1 MKLRLLVFLI
11 IFLAKNTLA
20 ADFIVTS
27 KADSGSGTLREAI
40 TLAAANG
47 SAEKDYIKFNLPG
60 STVLDRRISLT
71 TALPLLSSNLVIDG
85 STQPGEKFQA
95 SDAKIQ
101 IVPGNSGFDAFVLL
115 NIDGFELYGVYITGF
130 ANSVPRKIGFESP
143 TAALYIENSKN
154 IQIGAPGKG
163 NVFFDNSYA
172 ISTWY
177 TSITDGSSLPI
188 MGAENLKIYSNYFG
202 FAPDGKSI
210 GGIIRG
216 VAPEIA
222 LNYCKGLIE
231 IGGADIKLRN
241 FFGTKA
247 TFIAGQFSDPSRL
260 FPSDYLIQN
269 NFFGY
274 DINGQASIIPTRN
287 TSGMTAITLGPGNSP
302 YSIKILDNKIQ
313 TPYSVST
320 GQVTG
325 EVYFQGNILQNDQ
338 YPGKPYYRAYTGF
351 NSTNNIKIG
360 GENPGEGNTIT
371 GQQLSAGSPKSV
383 LVQQTNIYC
392 SLVPS
397 EEIYINRSNLLPVV
411 EIKVITSNSV
421 SGISSPKSK
430 IELFM
435 DDDCPGCQ
443 PFKYFTTV
451 LADENGNWEYK
462 GSITSGI
469 IATATL
475 NGFTSLFTNVK
486 SIKGSVLLN
495 SSCGENNGSITGP
508 IFQNSGGYQW
518 TNERNE
524 VIGNAADIS
533 NLAPG
538 LYTLTFINASCSN
551 PITYKISSISPSVN
565 KSAVTITQP
574 SCDNKNGRI
583 LVNPNNFERE
593 NFKYVWTDIN
603 GKVRAESS
611 DLINVEAGTYLLKV
625 SYRDCSITYG
635 PIILDNKQGPVIDQ
649 TAAIIQ
655 NTACNTSNGS
665 IKNIKITGTGNIIYT
680 WKNSANV
687 IVGNTL
693 DLLNVPAGKYTIEV
707 KDGSSCGPLTSGSI
721 EVKEIGGITLDE
733 SNTKITNSTCNSSN
747 GSVLGLVI
755 SGGTDYKWINE
766 NSQVISNKLDL
777 LNVSAGK
784 YTLHVSNAAGCLKQ
798 SKVFEV
804 TEKPIAQFNVLTEI
818 VGETCNQNNG
828 SITVSFTGSQ
838 PKTIR
843 WTSSSGNTLGNATK
857 LAGISE
863 GNYKLFLTDD
873 QGCENLHREYTVS
886 NVNGA
891 LLDRSI
897 EKVTNDQ
904 CTQSKGSIKGPGLS
918 GGKLPYS
925 YEWKDKTGLIIGRDA
940 NLENVRAGDYF
951 LTIGD
956 ALACSNQ
963 TIQYTVYD
971 ENSTLEDPLVKD
983 VQICAPGETLIEVTK
998 PNPGKYILYDNSGA
1012 VLVEDINGSF
1022 RVNVLKSSTYF
1033 IEYQLG
1039 ICKSAKVPV
1048 EVFVADEGLALNNT
1062 ITPNGDGINDDWILS
1077 SISNYPSSKI
1087 EIYNRYGQKV
1097 FQSRGYGTPFNGLV
1111 NGIEL
1116 PSGTYYYTIELRSGC
1131 NIVKGALTII
1141 R

>member
-1 MKLRLLVFLI
+1 MKLRLLGFLI
-11 IFLAKNTLA
+11 IFLIKNTLA

-27 KADSGSGTLREAI
+27 KADSGNGTLREAI

-60 STVLDRRISLT
+60 STILDRQISIN

-101 IVPGNSGFDAFVLL
+101 IVPGNSGYDAFVLL
-115 NIDGFELYGVYITGF
+115 NIDGFELYGCYITGF
-130 ANSVPRKIGFESP
+130 ANSVFRKIGFPSP

-163 NVFFDNSYA
+163 NVFFENNYA

-177 TSITDGSSLPI
+177 TSIIDGSSLPV
-188 MGAENLKIYSNYFG
+188 MGAENLKIHSNFFG
-202 FAPDGKSI
+202 FAPDGKTTGSI
-210 GGIIRG
+210 ILG
-216 VAPEIA
+216 VAPEIG

-247 TFIAGQFSDPSRL
+247 TFIAGQHADPSRL
-260 FPSDYLIQN
+260 FPTEFLIQN

-274 DINGQASIIPTRN
+274 NTNGVASMIPTRN
-287 TSGMTAITLGPGNSP
+287 TSGLTAITLGPGNAP
-302 YSIKILDNKIQ
+302 YSFKILDNKIQ
-313 TPYSVST
+313 TPHTVST

-338 YPGKPYYRAYTGF
+338 YPGKPYYRAFTGF

-371 GQQLSAGSPKSV
+371 GQQLQAESSKSV
-383 LVQQTNIYC
+383 LLQQTNIYC

-397 EEIYINRSNLLPVV
+397 EEVYINRSKLLPVV
-411 EIKVITSNSV
+411 EIKMVTSNSV
-421 SGISSPKSK
+421 SGTSSPRSK

-451 LADENGNWEYK
+451 LADENGNWEYQ

-475 NGFTSLFTNVK
+475 NGFTSLFTNIKV
-486 SIKGSVLLN
+486 IKGSVLLN
-495 SSCGENNGSITGP
+495 SSCGESNGSITGP
-508 IFQNSGGYQW
+508 TFQNSGGYQW
-518 TNERNE
+518 RNERNE

-538 LYTLTFINASCSN
+538 LYTLTFQNASCSN
-551 PITYKISSISPSVN
+551 PITYQISSISPSVN
-565 KSAVTITQP
+565 KSAVQITQP

-583 LVNPNNFERE
+583 LINPNNFERE

-603 GKVRAESS
+603 GKVRAETS
-611 DLINVEAGTYLLKV
+611 DLFNVEAGTYLLKI

-635 PIILDNKQGPVIDQ
+635 PIVLNNQQGPVIDQ

-687 IVGNTL
+687 IVGNTM

-721 EVKEIGGITLDE
+721 EVKEINGITLDE
-733 SNTKITNSTCNSSN
+733 SNTKITNATCNSSN
-747 GSVLGLVI
+747 GSVLGLI
-755 SGGTDYKWINE
+755 ITGSTDYKWMNE
-766 NSQVISNKLDL
+766 NGQAISTELDL
-777 LNVSAGK
+777 VNVSAGK
-784 YTLHVSNAAGCLKQ
+784 YTLQVSNAAGCIKH
-798 SKVFEV
+798 SRIFEI
-804 TEKPIAQFNVLTEI
+804 TEKAIVQFNVLTEI
-818 VGETCNQNNG
+818 VAATCNQNNG
-828 SITVSFTGSQ
+828 SITVSFTGIQ
-838 PKTIR
+838 PKTMR
-843 WTSSSGNTLGNATK
+843 WTSSSGNTIGNATK

-873 QGCENLHREYTVS
+873 QGCENLHKEYTVS
-886 NVNGA
+886 NINGA
-891 LLDRSI
+891 YLDRSL

-904 CTQSKGSIKGPGLS
+904 CTQGRGSIKAPVLS

-940 NLENVRAGDYF
+940 NLENVTAGDYF

-963 TIQYTVYD
+963 TIQYTVND
-971 ENSTLEDPLVKD
+971 ENSILDGPVVKD

-998 PNPGKYILYDNSGA
+998 PLLGKYLLYDNSGA
-1012 VLVEDINGSF
+1012 TLFEDKNGSF
-1022 RVNVLKSSTYF
+1022 RLNVLKSSTYF
-1033 IEYQLG
+1033 VEYQLG

-1048 EVFVADEGLALNNT
+1048 KVHVADEGLAINNT
-1062 ITPNGDGINDDWILS
+1062 ITPNGDGINDYWILT

-1097 FQSRGYGTPFNGLV
+1097 FQSKGYVTPFNGVV
-1111 NGIEL
+1111 NGTEL